1 MAVLTKERDFMGRYR
16 DQTLGIRLTQDEKE
30 KILAHMEK
38 AGFKNI
44 TDFFIYCTCN
54 CRAFNFDLTPLLAVK
69 NEMSRIGS
77 NINQI
82 AKVANTSKSVYRN
95 DVLRLEDE
103 VNELRKIVHKNF
115 MTIKDAKEN
124 GLHED

>member
-1 MAVLTKERDFMGRYR
+1 M
-16 DQTLGIRLTQDEKE
+16 
-30 KILAHMEK
+30 
-38 AGFKNI
+38 
-44 TDFFIYCTCN
+44 
-54 CRAFNFDLTPLLAVK
+54 TPLLAVK

-82 AKVANTSKSVYRN
+82 ARVANTSKSIYRS
-95 DVLRLEDE
+95 DVLRLENE
-103 VNELRKIVHKNF
+103 VDELREIVHKNF

>member
-1 MAVLTKERDFMGRYR
+1 MEILTKERDFMGRYR
-16 DQTLGIRLTQDEKE
+16 DQTLGIRLTADEKE
-30 KILAHMEK
+30 KILAHMKK
-38 AGFKNI
+38 AGFRNI
-44 TDFFIYCTCN
+44 SDFFIYCTCN

-82 AKVANTSKSVYRN
+82 ARVANTSKSIYRS
-95 DVLRLEDE
+95 DVLRLENE
-103 VNELRKIVHKNF
+103 VDELREIVHKNF